1 MKPSLDY
8 LHELAPHDE
17 GFRNRLLN
25 VLVTEFPGEF
35 ESYSNAVEK
44 QEWKAAVTY
53 LHKLKHKIGI
63 LGMPELHALAEL
75 HEVDLENGS
84 LPLHKQV
91 MAGLQIIDQFL
102 KAQ

>member
-1 MKPSLDY
+1 M
-8 LHELAPHDE
+8 
-17 GFRNRLLN
+17 N

-35 ESYSNAVEK
+35 ESYRNAVEK
-44 QEWKAAVTY
+44 QEWKAAVAN

-63 LGMPELHALAEL
+63 LGMPELHALAEQ
-75 HEVDLENGS
+75 HEEDLENES
-84 LPLHKQV
+84 YPRHKQV